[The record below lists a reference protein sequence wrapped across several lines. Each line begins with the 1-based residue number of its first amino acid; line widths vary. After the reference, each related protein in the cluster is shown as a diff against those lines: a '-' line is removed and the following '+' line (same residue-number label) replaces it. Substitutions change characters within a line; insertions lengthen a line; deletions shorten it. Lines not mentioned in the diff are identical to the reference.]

1 MDGKDREILNI
12 LQKEFPLEASP
23 FRAVG
28 ENVGLPEGEVLRRV
42 RVLREKG
49 VIRRIGASFN
59 PRKLGFVSTLCAARV
74 PEGKAGAFVNTVNAY
89 TGVTHHYRRDHDYNC
104 WFTFIAPSEEA
115 LETALAEIREKTGI
129 EILSLRAVKTYKID
143 ATFEL

>member
-12 LQKEFPLEASP
+12 LQKGFPLEAAP

-28 ENVGLPEGEVLRRV
+28 EEVGLPEEEVLRRV
-42 RVLREKG
+42 RRLREKG

-74 PEGKAGAFVNTVNAY
+74 SDEKAGAFVKTVNAY
-89 TGVTHHYRRDHDYNC
+89 PGVTHHYRRDHEYNC

-115 LETALAEIREKTGI
+115 LETALAEIREKTGVD
-129 EILSLRAVKTYKID
+129 ILSLRAVKTYKID

>member
-28 ENVGLPEGEVLRRV
+28 EAVGLPEGEVLRRV
-42 RVLREKG
+42 RELREKG

-74 PEGKAGAFVNTVNAY
+74 PEGKAGNFVTTVNAY
-89 TGVTHHYRRDHDYNC
+89 PGVTHHYRRDHEYNC